1 MKRVLASLVSCALLC
16 AGLPAVAQGSHS
28 AEADGLHPAADDA
41 RSARADALFHQGQA
55 LLEAGK
61 VDAACTKFEA
71 SEAWENGLGTLL
83 HLGDCYE
90 RAGRSASAW
99 HTFLEAEAV
108 AQAKKDS
115 EREEIAAQRVA
126 ALEPKLARVVFV
138 VPPTSRVPGLTV
150 QLGDNAIPAA
160 SWGMIIPVDAG
171 TQRISATAKGH
182 RAWVTTLD
190 VSRSEPREYRVTVPT
205 LEPMA
210 EPTASNRHG
219 AFRTAGI
226 VTGSAGIAG
235 IGAGALFSA
244 LSKSTDDA
252 NTCARGIIQCTPAK
266 STASNSYSE
275 ASTVSLA
282 VGGALLATGI
292 TLFVLAPSP
301 DNQEKNSLRVAAHV
315 ASNGGR
321 LQIEGVW

>member
-1 MKRVLASLVSCALLC
+1 MNHVITSLLSCALL
-16 AGLPAVAQGSHS
+16 ATALPGFAQGPSS
-28 AEADGLHPAADDA
+28 TASDDS
-41 RSARADALFHQGQA
+41 RSAHADSLFHQGQS
-55 LLEAGK
+55 LLDAGK
-61 VDAACTKFEA
+61 VEAACAKFEA

-99 HTFLEAEAV
+99 HAFLEAEAV

-115 EREEIAAQRVA
+115 VREQVARERVA
-126 ALEPKLARVVFV
+126 ALEPKLSRVVFV
-138 VPPTSRVPGLTV
+138 VPSTSRVLGLSV
-150 QLGDNAIPAA
+150 QLGDNTIPAA
-160 SWGMIIPVDAG
+160 SWGTIIPVDAG
-171 TQRISATAKGH
+171 PQRISASAKGH
-182 RAWVTTLD
+182 HAWVMNVD
-190 VSRSEPREYRVTVPT
+190 VSRTEPREYRITVPR
-205 LEPMA
+205 LDPMPEPR
-210 EPTASNRHG
+210 ASNRRS
-219 AFRTAGI
+219 AFRTAGV
-226 VTGSAGIAG
+226 VTGSVGIAG

-252 NTCARGIIQCTPAK
+252 NTCARGVIQCTPAK
-266 STASNSYSE
+266 SNTSNSYSE

-282 VGGALLATGI
+282 VGGALLATGV

-321 LQIEGVW
+321 LQLEGAW